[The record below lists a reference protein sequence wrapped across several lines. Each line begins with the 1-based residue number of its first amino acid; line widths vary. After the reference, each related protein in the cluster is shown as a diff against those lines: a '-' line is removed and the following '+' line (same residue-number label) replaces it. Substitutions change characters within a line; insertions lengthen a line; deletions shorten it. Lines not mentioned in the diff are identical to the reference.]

1 MNPSISAAS
10 SSSSTTPIGVTTIA
24 LYTGKGKQ
32 RAEPRYQEVIPAD
45 DRSDVDGEI
54 GSSSSNIPSDSVT
67 LYKFFRK
74 WAHAIHT
81 TDERLIRTADREG
94 ELQKL
99 ETICQAQHHTISF
112 LKNGISI
119 DSVTHIGLEKGKTAH
134 IDLVQQQI
142 TRALDLVQA
151 LCEKIQ
157 TLHSDSQTP
166 IDELNPCI
174 EEIATEI
181 VALQKSLPSPAKA
194 FLWVIL
200 FAVAFVPVATLVWY
214 SLTSLGIIS
223 MTAAL
228 TQAITGIA
236 WVACVLAGILKSWP
250 EYKNACAESASSS
263 TRTLIH
269 CHETIRSA
277 HKDFKK
283 KMDSAQISRAAENS
297 KNAALASM
305 SSVQLGLQAH
315 EKLDRFNGKLDQ
327 LLASRSE
334 SASPDSDLRAAQ
346 ERIADLER
354 RLAAKD
360 ALLEAEK
367 EHSQKLLDALI
378 KRA

>member
-1 MNPSISAAS
+1 MNPSTSVAS
-10 SSSSTTPIGVTTIA
+10 SSSSSTPMGVTTIQ
-24 LYTGKGKQ
+24 LYAGKGKQ
-32 RAEPRYQEVIPAD
+32 RAEPRYQEVIP
-45 DRSDVDGEI
+45 VDGVSDAGWGV
-54 GSSSSNIPSDSVT
+54 GSPSSNISSDSSM
-67 LYKFFRK
+67 LYKFFRQCV
-74 WAHAIHT
+74 HAIHT

-99 ETICQAQHHTISF
+99 ERICQAQHSTIGS
-112 LKNGISI
+112 LKNGVAI
-119 DSVTHIGLEKGKTAH
+119 DPVTHIGLEKGKASH

-142 TRALDLVQA
+142 TRALELVQT

-181 VALQKSLPSPAKA
+181 VTLQKSLPSPAKA

-236 WVACVLAGILKSWP
+236 WVACVIGGILKSWP
-250 EYKNACAESASSS
+250 EYKNACAESASSG
-263 TRTLIH
+263 TRTLIQ

-297 KNAALASM
+297 KNAALASTT
-305 SSVQLGLQAH
+305 SVHLGLQAH

-334 SASPDSDLRAAQ
+334 SGSPELLAEKDR
-346 ERIADLER
+346 RIAELEQ

-360 ALLEAEK
+360 ATIEK
-367 EHSQKLLDALI
+367 KDELIATLIHKLG
-378 KRA
+378 